1 MVEELRLPLIGERV
15 EAGLP
20 GLPGFP
26 GFPGFPS
33 PADDFIERSLD
44 LNEQLVSNPIATFF
58 VRASGNSMDGAGIHD
73 GDLLVVDRS
82 VTPSHGS
89 VVVAIIDGGLTV
101 KRLTKRGM
109 RMSLISEPNKLDQG
123 RYSPIEIGEE
133 TDAIIWGVVTWSV
146 HKMETACTR

>member
-82 VTPSHGS
+82 AIPAHGKIVIA
-89 VVVAIIDGGLTV
+89 VVDGGLTV

-109 RMSLISEPNKLDQG
+109 HMFLTPEPNKLDQG
-123 RYSPIEIGEE
+123 KYSPIEFGED
-133 TDAIIWGVVTWSV
+133 TDATIWGVVTWSI
-146 HKMETACTR
+146 HNLQCTR